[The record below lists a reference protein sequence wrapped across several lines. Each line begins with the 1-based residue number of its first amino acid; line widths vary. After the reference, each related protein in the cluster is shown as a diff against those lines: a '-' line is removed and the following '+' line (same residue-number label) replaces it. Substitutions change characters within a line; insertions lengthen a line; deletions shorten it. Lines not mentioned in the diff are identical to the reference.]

1 MAATKETITPS
12 ANLSVTN
19 DKKVALIALTGE
31 MTTMTTSNPKAA
43 KSQSESTTLSIV
55 TDGNEIEREY
65 EEIEFDDFSDVDYD
79 LDYTTET

>member
-43 KSQSESTTLSIV
+43 KSLSESKTLSTM
-55 TDGNEIEREY
+55 TDGNETEIEY
-65 EEIEFDDFSDVDYD
+65 EEIEFDDYSDVDYD
-79 LDYTTET
+79 MDYTTET

>member
-31 MTTMTTSNPKAA
+31 MTTMTTSNPKAT

-55 TDGNEIEREY
+55 MDGNEIEREY

>member
-1 MAATKETITPS
+1 
-12 ANLSVTN
+12 
-19 DKKVALIALTGE
+19 
-31 MTTMTTSNPKAA
+31 MTTSNPKAA

>member
-1 MAATKETITPS
+1 VAATKETITPS

-31 MTTMTTSNPKAA
+31 MTTMTTSNPKAT

-55 TDGNEIEREY
+55 MDGNEIEREY